1 MWLDFVDGGSSCSM
15 QFPNGSDRLS
25 RLYGNG
31 KAESNVNRVSLEGLT
46 YRMGMSMIPAA
57 MLTEL
62 AEWRAALEPA
72 GHWPARQMARLAE
85 AGVFGWLIP
94 RRWGGRELDEPE
106 ILGGYLELA
115 DACLTSAFILTQFN
129 SAVQKL
135 VTCGREALQETWL
148 PRLARG
154 ECFTTVGISHLTTS
168 RSRGPGP
175 AVIAAR
181 DNDGFR
187 LSGQIPWVTG
197 ANAAQLIVVGGTA
210 PDGKQLLAAIETTDP
225 RVTIAPPQQ
234 FLALTASQTGPIELR
249 DVAVRFKR
257 IVAGP
262 APEVLK
268 IGSRGGTGSLTTS
281 ALALGTSRSTLRAL
295 RDELRQTPSLE
306 SVVSQLADE
315 GRSLEQA
322 LFAASREESGSW
334 SAEQIRLRANS
345 YVTRLAQSSL
355 AAAKGTGFVS
365 GHPAERAIREAMFFY
380 VWSCPQSVMQGNL
393 QELACRDE
401 AW

>member
-1 MWLDFVDGGSSCSM
+1 
-15 QFPNGSDRLS
+15 
-25 RLYGNG
+25 
-31 KAESNVNRVSLEGLT
+31 
-46 YRMGMSMIPAA
+46 MIPAT

-62 AEWRAALEPA
+62 TSWRFDLEPT
-72 GHWPARQMARLAE
+72 GQWPARQMARLAE

-94 RRWGGRELDEPE
+94 RRWGGSELDEPAM
-106 ILGGYLELA
+106 LTGYLELA

-135 VTCGREALQETWL
+135 VTCGREPLQEKWL

-175 AVIAAR
+175 AVTAQPVES
-181 DNDGFR
+181 GFR
-187 LSGQIPWVTG
+187 LNGHIPWVTG
-197 ANAAQLIVVGGTA
+197 AKAAQLIVVGGTL
-210 PDGKQLLAAIETTDP
+210 PNGEQILAAIEATDLGIA
-225 RVTIAPPQQ
+225 IAPPMQ

-249 DVAVRFKR
+249 DVMVRSEQ

-281 ALALGTSRSTLRAL
+281 ALALGTARSTLCAL
-295 RDELRQTPSLE
+295 RDETRQSPSLE
-306 SVVSQLADE
+306 PVVSQLADE
-315 GRSLEQA
+315 GRWLEHA
-322 LFAASREESGSW
+322 LIAASRGEHGAW

-345 YVTRLAQSSL
+345 YVTRLAQSFL

-380 VWSCPQSVMQGNL
+380 VWSCPQAVVQGNL

>member
-1 MWLDFVDGGSSCSM
+1 
-15 QFPNGSDRLS
+15 
-25 RLYGNG
+25 
-31 KAESNVNRVSLEGLT
+31 
-46 YRMGMSMIPAA
+46 MIPVTI
-57 MLTEL
+57 LTEL
-62 AEWRAALEPA
+62 ASWRAALEPA
-72 GHWPARQMARLAE
+72 GHWPARQMTWLAE

-94 RRWGGRELDEPE
+94 RRWGGSELDEPE
-106 ILGGYLELA
+106 ILSGYLELA

-135 VTCGREALQETWL
+135 VTCGREALQEKWL

-175 AVIAAR
+175 AVIAEP
-181 DNDGFR
+181 DGEGFR
-187 LSGQIPWVTG
+187 LSGHIPWVTG

-210 PDGKQLLAAIETTDP
+210 PNGEQLLAAVETTDP
-225 RVTIAPPQQ
+225 GLMIAPSQQ

-249 DVAVRFKR
+249 NVTIRSEQ

-262 APEVLK
+262 AQEVLK
-268 IGSRGGTGSLTTS
+268 VGTRGGTGSLTTS

-295 RDELRQTPSLE
+295 RDELRQASNLE
-306 SVVSQLADE
+306 PIVSQLSEE

-322 LFAASREESGSW
+322 MFAASRGEPGAW

-345 YVTRLAQSSL
+345 YVTRLAQSFL
-355 AAAKGTGFVS
+355 AAAKGTGYVS
-365 GHPAERAIREAMFFY
+365 GHPAERAIRESMFFY
-380 VWSCPQSVMQGNL
+380 VWSCPQSVVHGNL
-393 QELACRDE
+393 QELACRDA

>member
-1 MWLDFVDGGSSCSM
+1 
-15 QFPNGSDRLS
+15 
-25 RLYGNG
+25 
-31 KAESNVNRVSLEGLT
+31 
-46 YRMGMSMIPAA
+46 MIPPA

-62 AEWRAALEPA
+62 ASWRADLEPA
-72 GHWPARQMARLAE
+72 GEWPARQMARLAE

-94 RRWGGRELDEPE
+94 RRWGGSELDEPE
-106 ILGGYLELA
+106 ILGGYLELS

-129 SAVQKL
+129 AAVQKL
-135 VTCGREALQETWL
+135 VTCGCELLQETWL

-168 RSRGPGP
+168 RSRGPGS
-175 AVIAAR
+175 AVIAEP
-181 DNDGFR
+181 GGECFR
-187 LSGQIPWVTG
+187 LSGHIPWVTG

-210 PDGKQLLAAIETTDP
+210 PNGEQLLAAIETTAP
-225 RVTIAPPQQ
+225 GLTIAPTQT
-234 FLALTASQTGPIELR
+234 FLALTASQTGSIELR
-249 DVAVRFKR
+249 DVTIRPEQ

-268 IGSRGGTGSLTTS
+268 VGSRGGTGSLTTS

-295 RDELRQTPSLE
+295 RDELRQPPSLE
-306 SVVSQLADE
+306 PVISQLADE
-315 GRSLEQA
+315 GRLLEDA
-322 LFAASREESGSW
+322 LFTASRGQPGAW

-345 YVTRLAQSSL
+345 YITRLAQSSL

-380 VWSCPQSVMQGNL
+380 VWSCPQTVVLDNL
-393 QELACRDE
+393 QELACRNVEDRFVKPQDS
-401 AW
+401 